1 MNNIIIPFTCCAR
14 CTFHPTR
21 IPPFKILAPIFQIQM
36 IDEHHDHS
44 SIILFEGHFLFF
56 RNRYKSHT
64 GAINSRESVKELLL
78 SVER

>member
-1 MNNIIIPFTCCAR
+1 MNNIIIPFTCAR
-14 CTFHPTR
+14 SARSILHVS
-21 IPPFKILAPIFQIQM
+21 PPFKILAPIFQIQM

-64 GAINSRESVKELLL
+64 GAINSRESVKQLLL